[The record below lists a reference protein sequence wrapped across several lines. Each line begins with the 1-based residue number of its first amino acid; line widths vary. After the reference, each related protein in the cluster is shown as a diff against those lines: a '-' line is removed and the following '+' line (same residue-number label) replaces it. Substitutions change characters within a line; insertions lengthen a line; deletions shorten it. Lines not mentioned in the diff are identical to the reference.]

1 MRKTLALP
9 AAMTLAL
16 GCGDN
21 RPGFDG
27 EIHHD
32 GGNPDAAKFPSP
44 PALGAQIDR
53 MGRPLITTALIAA
66 FTPAGATKT
75 AVRDAY
81 NHARDAAAWLA
92 TTLRTGVTVE
102 AEIEA
107 DLAVWD
113 ALDTGLT
120 LTGAGCGNALHYNAD
135 PGPDS
140 YKFAADVLADDELYI
155 DTSKSACTVYF
166 ALELEKVSGG
176 NLPHATCGGRM
187 PSRNVVDATFSMLAA
202 GTAGLDG
209 PANDFAPKIH
219 GSLTA
224 HTDVKDSTFPFLG
237 APH

>member
-1 MRKTLALP
+1 MRKTLAIGAVVS
-9 AAMTLAL
+9 AALA
-16 GCGDN
+16 CGDN

-32 GGNPDAAKFPSP
+32 GGNPDAAKFPAP
-44 PALGAQIDR
+44 PALGAQLGR
-53 MGRPLITTALIAA
+53 MGRPAIVTALIGPFAA
-66 FTPAGATKT
+66 DPIKT
-75 AVRDAY
+75 AIRNAY
-81 NHARDAAAWLA
+81 NQAGDAAAWIG
-92 TTLRTGVTVE
+92 TTLRTGVTIE
-102 AEIEA
+102 AELKA
-107 DLAVWD
+107 NLAVWD
-113 ALDTGLT
+113 AFDTGLA

-140 YKFAADVLADDELYI
+140 YKFAADVLADDELYV

-187 PSRNVVDATFSMLAA
+187 PSRNVIDATFSMLAA

-209 PANDFAPKIH
+209 PGNDFAPKIH
-219 GSLTA
+219 GSLTSHA
-224 HTDVKDSTFPFLG
+224 DVKDITFPFLG